1 VIEVA
6 EAGVASAPNG
16 LGSASQA
23 TEIAEALGL
32 RRKGAAKRR
41 SKRRDGVSCED
52 CFFHRRMLCALDL
65 DEPCATFRAD
75 TPQGLVP
82 PRQPA
87 LLLRDT

>member
-1 VIEVA
+1 MIEV
-6 EAGVASAPNG
+6 EQV
-16 LGSASQA
+16 

-41 SKRRDGVSCED
+41 SPRRNGLSCEE

-65 DEPCATFRAD
+65 DEPCSTFRAD

-87 LLLRDT
+87 LLMRET

>member
-1 VIEVA
+1 MIEVA
-6 EAGVASAPNG
+6 ETGGPALCTAA
-16 LGSASQA
+16 QA
-23 TEIAEALGL
+23 TEVAETLGL
-32 RRKGAAKRR
+32 RRKGAAKRP
-41 SKRRDGVSCED
+41 SKRRNGVSCEQ
-52 CFFHRRMLCALDL
+52 CFFHRRLLCALDL

>member
-1 VIEVA
+1 MIEVA
-6 EAGVASAPNG
+6 QTASPELCTA
-16 LGSASQA
+16 AQA
-23 TEIAEALGL
+23 TEVAETLGL

-41 SKRRDGVSCED
+41 SKRRDGVSCEE

-75 TPQGLVP
+75 TAQGLVP